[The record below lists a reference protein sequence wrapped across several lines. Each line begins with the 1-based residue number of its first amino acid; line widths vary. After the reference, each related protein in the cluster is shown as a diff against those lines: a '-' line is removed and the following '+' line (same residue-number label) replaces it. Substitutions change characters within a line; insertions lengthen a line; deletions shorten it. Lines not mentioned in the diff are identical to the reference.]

1 LDAIARATERRITM
15 IAEPL
20 TLLDLVLGL
29 MLLIALVAIV
39 VNVIALLREYFGKK
53 K

>member
-1 LDAIARATERRITM
+1 M

>member
-1 LDAIARATERRITM
+1 MEA
-15 IAEPL
+15 L
-20 TLLDLVLGL
+20 TLLDLAIGAT
-29 MLLIALVAIV
+29 LLIALVAIV

>member
-1 LDAIARATERRITM
+1 MTT
-15 IAEPL
+15 EPL
-20 TLLDLVLGL
+20 TLLDLALGL
-29 MLLIALVAIV
+29 TLLIAIVAIM

>member
-1 LDAIARATERRITM
+1 MEA
-15 IAEPL
+15 L
-20 TLLDLVLGL
+20 TLLDLALGAT
-29 MLLIALVAIV
+29 LLVALVAVV

>member
-1 LDAIARATERRITM
+1 MT
-15 IAEPL
+15 AEPL

-39 VNVIALLREYFGKK
+39 VNVIALLREYIIDKRNE
-53 K
+53 

>member
-1 LDAIARATERRITM
+1 MDAIASNAEMRITM
-15 IAEPL
+15 TAEPL